1 MRSDVGGKFEGG
13 MRKENGQKVERK
25 GEERGK
31 VKKEKRR
38 RKNEKEGKRKNER
51 EGNWKSCERLIL
63 R

>member
-13 MRKENGQKVERK
+13 MRKENGQKMERK

-38 RKNEKEGKRKNER
+38 RKNEKEEER
-51 EGNWKSCERLIL
+51 EIRTLEEL
-63 R
+63 

>member
-13 MRKENGQKVERK
+13 MRKENGQKMERK

-38 RKNEKEGKRKNER
+38 RKNEKEGKRKIER
-51 EGNWKSCERLIL
+51 
-63 R
+63 

>member
-31 VKKEKRR
+31 MKKQALGKRR
-38 RKNEKEGKRKNER
+38 HESKHGDFIFTTE
-51 EGNWKSCERLIL
+51 SVDVCPPTL
-63 R
+63 